1 MRLCGCVCVYIDPR
15 VVFVENPHSRLSLD
29 ANRAHEADIEPA
41 LRECFARLR
50 RQCAGESGVT
60 FEGVDGVRPVTFS
73 GENVLLEPSSESRWA
88 ELVAALKL
96 AAAQGICA
104 YQTATERVVAAV
116 RAARPA
122 GASLMIIG
130 LHDTSSQKMRTDG
143 AIVVER
149 PIKDRLP
156 LLVNFGNLG
165 DFRGEP
171 RDISRPMLCQGDDM
185 RRVAA
190 AWCEALGYA
199 CDRSFPSPAEHACT
213 EIVSFN
219 RPYAGGYEVQAWARR
234 LRADGDL
241 TTRVF
246 QVEFER
252 GTQFPCFTGTN
263 VHIC

>member
-1 MRLCGCVCVYIDPR
+1 
-15 VVFVENPHSRLSLD
+15 
-29 ANRAHEADIEPA
+29 
-41 LRECFARLR
+41 
-50 RQCAGESGVT
+50 
-60 FEGVDGVRPVTFS
+60 
-73 GENVLLEPSSESRWA
+73 
-88 ELVAALKL
+88 
-96 AAAQGICA
+96 
-104 YQTATERVVAAV
+104 
-116 RAARPA
+116 
-122 GASLMIIG
+122 
-130 LHDTSSQKMRTDG
+130 
-143 AIVVER
+143 
-149 PIKDRLP
+149 
-156 LLVNFGNLG
+156 
-165 DFRGEP
+165 
-171 RDISRPMLCQGDDM
+171 M